1 MKVMTMTVHDKEG
14 LHARP
19 AGLLNKAAKA
29 CASAISI
36 QSKGKT
42 ADMKRIFAVM
52 GLGVK
57 CGDEI
62 TVTCDGPDE
71 DAAMEK
77 IQAILSS
84 L

>member
-1 MKVMTMTVHDKEG
+1 MRWHW
-14 LHARP
+14 
-19 AGLLNKAAKA
+19 
-29 CASAISI
+29 
-36 QSKGKT
+36 KGKT